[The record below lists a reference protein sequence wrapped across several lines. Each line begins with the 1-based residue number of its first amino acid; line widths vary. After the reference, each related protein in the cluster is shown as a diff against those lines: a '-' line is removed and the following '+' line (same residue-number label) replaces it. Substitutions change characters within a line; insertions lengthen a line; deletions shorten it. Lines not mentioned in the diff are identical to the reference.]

1 MAIPPDTVA
10 ENTGTATGFAAG
22 WVPFLCGHY
31 SLSFSVG
38 VVANARCEAGGRVV
52 LWVLCELI
60 PVSADTE
67 Y

>member
-1 MAIPPDTVA
+1 MTPEAAA
-10 ENTGTATGFAAG
+10 ENTGTTIVIAASRR
-22 WVPFLCGHY
+22 PFLSCHY

-38 VVANARCEAGGRVV
+38 AVANARCEAGEWVV